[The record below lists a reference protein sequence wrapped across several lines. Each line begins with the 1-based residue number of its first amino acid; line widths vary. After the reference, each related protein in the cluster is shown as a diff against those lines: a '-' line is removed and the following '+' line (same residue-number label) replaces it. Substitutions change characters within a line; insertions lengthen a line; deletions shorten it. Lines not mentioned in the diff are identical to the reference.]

1 MNRFESLRL
10 AQFWHSRIQ
19 RLINLPSDELG
30 VSTAQVFEAAGWL
43 IEGVFC
49 GFFDP
54 READIVWARLR
65 PIIAKH
71 QDREASTVS
80 ERLRNQVGLLLSSKD
95 PFPDSSQMTEGP
107 QMAFELP
114 LFPQALLLS
123 DRLDSDATASACI
136 EALYMCSGERWSH
149 WKESWTSVDS
159 ADVVSRLTEP
169 FSGPPDTAGLL
180 AGYLSLLEHMDASR
194 TFFEY
199 AKRRSTREV
208 DFDSYCQ
215 RIGDLN
221 GWRVPLADFRGG
233 RERFDQLAE
242 LLEFAIRRDF
252 KERIPNAQW
261 SDFHGPFQ
269 QHVGSLVAAWETYH
283 LAGSLVSKSL

>member
-1 MNRFESLRL
+1 MNRFETLRL

-19 RLINLPSDELG
+19 RLIDPPKNEFV
-30 VSTAQVFEAAGWL
+30 VSTAQVFEVAGWL

-54 READIVWARLR
+54 READVAWARFR
-65 PIIAKH
+65 PTVVMH
-71 QDREASTVS
+71 QARAAATMS
-80 ERLRNQVGLLLSSKD
+80 ERLQNQLGLLLSSKD
-95 PFPDSSQMTEGP
+95 PFPESRQMTEGP

-123 DRLDSDATASACI
+123 DRLDLDANANACI
-136 EALYMCSGERWSH
+136 EVLYTCSDEKWSH
-149 WKESWTSVDS
+149 WKESWPSVDG
-159 ADVVSRLTEP
+159 ADVVTRLNEP
-169 FSGPPDTAGLL
+169 FTRSQDTAGLL
-180 AGYLSLLEHMDASR
+180 AGYLSLLEHMEASR

-199 AKRRSTREV
+199 AKSRSTRQV

-221 GWRVPLADFRGG
+221 GWRVPLADFRCG

-252 KERIPNAQW
+252 KERIPSAQW

-269 QHVGSLVAAWETYH
+269 RQVGSLVAAWETHH
-283 LAGSLVSKSL
+283 LAGLLATV